1 MEKSR
6 CRTACKGGGEGL
18 QREEKAHRKPSFRL
32 SPEEILKLCRDSGH
46 EMICAGWVLVVRDL
60 MVGAGWPNAVL
71 ADKAGVSA
79 SFLSECLRMD
89 KFFTLHVGR
98 RIARA
103 FGLKQSQVD
112 QLAEKKV
119 EAEDSL

>member
-1 MEKSR
+1 MEKQR
-6 CRTACKGGGEGL
+6 RQTARKGGGEAL
-18 QREEKAHRKPSFRL
+18 QRGEKAHRKPSFRL
-32 SPEEILKLCRDSGH
+32 SPEDILKLCQDSGH

-71 ADKAGVSA
+71 AAKAGVSA
-79 SFLSECLRMD
+79 SFLSECLRLE

-103 FGLKQSQVD
+103 FGLKQSEVD
-112 QLAEKKV
+112 AMAEKKV
-119 EAEDSL
+119 EKEDSL

>member
-6 CRTACKGGGEGL
+6 RRTARKGGGKAL
-18 QREEKAHRKPSFRL
+18 QREEKAHRKPKFRQ
-32 SPEEILKLCRDSGH
+32 SPEEILKLCRESGH

-71 ADKAGVSA
+71 AAKAGVSA
-79 SFLSECLRMD
+79 SFLSECLRLE